1 MFMLFEFCDS
11 QLLLLLLLFMLLEFL
26 VLRHS
31 QPLLLLLLLLE
42 FHALR
47 HYQSLPL
54 FLLGFFA
61 LCHCHLLGC
70 CFSHIFVVVS
80 DFAFVVIVIV
90 IACFVLFVVLIIK
103 ALQTI
108 RKHCC

>member
-1 MFMLFEFCDS
+1 
-11 QLLLLLLLFMLLEFL
+11 MLLEFL

-31 QPLLLLLLLLE
+31 QPLLLLLLLE

-90 IACFVLFVVLIIK
+90 IVIACFVVVVVLIIK